1 MSYTILIADDS
12 STLRKIIIRCIQQTQ
27 LSVEKLVEAGDG
39 EEALAL
45 LRANKIDLLLSD
57 INMPKMSGLEL
68 LSAVKADPALKHIPV
83 LLIST
88 EGRVETVVEA
98 ANLGAAGYVKK
109 PFTPAEIQAKLEP
122 LLSAVGN

>member
-1 MSYTILIADDS
+1 MPYTILIADDS

-27 LSVEKLVEAGDG
+27 LPIEKLVEAADGD
-39 EEALAL
+39 EALAL
-45 LRANKIDLLLSD
+45 LRAGKIDLLLSD

-122 LLSAVGN
+122 LLSTAGN